1 LDREVRHVSNGRSR
15 KPSSCRFPHGL
26 PGDPSELLNTFEKET
41 IGMARLIV
49 TALSEDTIA
58 APGNR
63 QPNYIVVSV
72 TDRHGEPVT
81 GLGTANF
88 QVDPMIVAPGGALV
102 EITTIIPGRLAGFYL
117 LEVVPIRT
125 ETWKSGVY
133 IFAISVQSGSDK
145 GQTLASVLLD

>member
-1 LDREVRHVSNGRSR
+1 
-15 KPSSCRFPHGL
+15 
-26 PGDPSELLNTFEKET
+26 
-41 IGMARLIV
+41 MARLIV
-49 TALSEDTIA
+49 TALSEDTVA

-72 TDRHGEPVT
+72 TDKHGEPVI
-81 GLGTANF
+81 GLAVANF
-88 QVDPMIVAPGGALV
+88 RVDPMIVAPGGALV
-102 EITTIIPGRLAGFYL
+102 DITTIIGGRLAGFYL

-145 GQTLASVLLD
+145 GQALASVLLD